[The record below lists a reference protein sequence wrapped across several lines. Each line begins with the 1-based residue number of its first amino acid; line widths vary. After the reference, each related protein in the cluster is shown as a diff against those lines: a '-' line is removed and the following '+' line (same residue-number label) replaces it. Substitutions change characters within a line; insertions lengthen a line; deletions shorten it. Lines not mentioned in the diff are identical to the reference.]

1 MNKKTRARSHSSSN
15 PRAALIID
23 YWKPQTLI
31 WDCVVINVINDEDAN
46 VPRINAI
53 PIHIDTP
60 NPTGNTNTPSNGWWL
75 LYCCDL
81 VSVWSTSAHDSFCV
95 CLYYSYS
102 TLQTNIMCVNNNK
115 IWFVVPLSGAV
126 ARSSYYRKDTSSSC
140 SSYGLWYLRVFMC
153 VWAVVTIKYRWISLD
168 GAHNKLCWA
177 SKMTRMSMMVM
188 SSRTEPSRNTD
199 IINEAQ
205 RLALQCWWLA
215 EQNRAE
221 RGSKRR

>member
-126 ARSSYYRKDTSSSC
+126 ARSSCYRKDTSSSC

-153 VWAVVTIKYRWISLD
+153 VS
-168 GAHNKLCWA
+168 
-177 SKMTRMSMMVM
+177 M
-188 SSRTEPSRNTD
+188 SSSCTNYYGYHSTEHTINFVEHPKWPGCRWWWWCRAEPSRAGIRTILMKHND
-199 IINEAQ
+199 
-205 RLALQCWWLA
+205 
-215 EQNRAE
+215 
-221 RGSKRR
+221 